1 MKNVVKIARFAQT
14 LSIHSE
20 FCMLLVTLIAFKATM
35 KKVLKEPMKIFKEII
50 QELKKRKFN

>member
-1 MKNVVKIARFAQT
+1 MKTQPLNCSMNEKCGKNRRICPKI
-14 LSIHSE
+14 E
-20 FCMLLVTLIAFKATM
+20 TLIAFKAAM